1 MMTEPRLR
9 PVAAGAEVVPV
20 VLRENGLAEA
30 AGFPKPKPKPV
41 EDAAAAAGV
50 VEAAG
55 VPEKQIHFK
64 QHSLTR
70 FIK

>member
-1 MMTEPRLR
+1 MMTDPRVK
-9 PVAAGAEVVPV
+9 PVAAGAEVVLVAV

-41 EDAAAAAGV
+41 EEA

-55 VPEKQIHFK
+55 APEKQDIWKSFH
-64 QHSLTR
+64 
-70 FIK
+70 

>member
-64 QHSLTR
+64 QHSL
-70 FIK
+70 